1 MTDLICGWTKEEVQA
16 EFDRLYGE
24 LAGDDRELLLE
35 IFAEAQARGNS
46 WPLRPKFVP
55 RPPLHNGEWLQ

>member
-1 MTDLICGWTKEEVQA
+1 MKCGWTDKEIKA
-16 EFDRLYGE
+16 EFNRRYAE
-24 LAGDDRELLLE
+24 LTSDDQRKLMRE

-55 RPPLHNGEWLQ
+55 RPPLHLDELLQ